1 MSLTSVPLQ
10 YSALTGPLG
19 FSLEWYYF
27 GRCMHFRHSP
37 VHSHGALATKSIVA
51 SNLQVSS
58 TNCTVFP
65 HSAVMRMV
73 HEHNH
78 RHPELVT
85 VGALN
90 SLTNGSWKEPMK
102 SCLDTFPPQLVR
114 SCYWFPLQEYKG
126 MRLRH
131 LAQPSVWFT
140 SFTFGFPLL
149 CSIELTSRSV
159 SRRQI

>member
-126 MRLRH
+126 NAVTALGPAIRLVH
-131 LAQPSVWFT
+131 LLYLWLPTTLQHWVDIAV
-140 SFTFGFPLL
+140 
-149 CSIELTSRSV
+149 R
-159 SRRQI
+159 